1 MYIFDLSLHE
11 FVDLRYL
18 RELPIFATDPSVL
31 LALVVHDTAVL
42 VHKPV
47 VDHIPLISAKL
58 AHDDDKTSLTIC
70 NVPIRALLLFPPHPF
85 VFFDAMLEIYGC
97 TCSQCRQRRRKTPL
111 CQKIDTI
118 MDYMGANS

>member
-18 RELPIFATDPSVL
+18 QELPIFATDPSVL

-47 VDHIPLISAKL
+47 VNHIPLINAKL
-58 AHDDDKTSLTIC
+58 ANDDKTTLTVC
-70 NVPIRALLLFPPHPF
+70 NVSIQALLLFPPHPF

-97 TCSQCRQRRRKTPL
+97 TCGQCRQRRRKTTL
-111 CQKIDTI
+111 CRKIDTI
-118 MDYMGANS
+118 MDYMGATS